1 MPKDLDSCY
10 WNESLLKNYSLVA
23 VINNK
28 IVGFGDVCIEKNC
41 IHRLYVDYRFQ
52 CFGIESLIYK
62 ELEKVCTS
70 TISTYS
76 SIRANFFL
84 NKGFKVVKENKV
96 IRKNIT
102 LINFLMEKE
111 IYFIYLN

>member
-10 WNESLLKNYSLVA
+10 WDESLLKNYSLVA
-23 VINNK
+23 VNKNK
-28 IVGFGDVCIEKNC
+28 IVGSADVCIEKNC
-41 IHRLYVDYRFQ
+41 IDRLYVDYRFQ
-52 CFGIESLIYK
+52 GFGIGSLIYK

-76 SIRANFFL
+76 SIKAKSFFL

-102 LINFLMEKE
+102 LINF
-111 IYFIYLN
+111 